1 MNRTESKIN
10 KYLSQ
15 SQSTYRKSRSTT
27 DVVWVHRWMAAK
39 VQDILVIAIFITPE
53 STCPA
58 RLTQSYRDE
67 LFNTNIEEF
76 LNEDGLQILIT
87 LLAETTFEVKVE
99 NAQAT
104 RYIGSPLKESGDRSL
119 HIGPHLI
126 SSPHCTSTE
135 PSN

>member
-1 MNRTESKIN
+1 MNRTEGKIN

-126 SSPHCTSTE
+126 SSHCTSTE